1 MPRMKLLVDRT
12 LDDGRFVVVNDSRED
27 APLGTTFVEL
37 TVVASELYD
46 GEFKSAQIGSATAV
60 ALQLESVESWR
71 RSLDAVP
78 FGHNAAIQLSGPGL
92 TELRDRL
99 AHKSKGEYVYLSS
112 D

>member
-1 MPRMKLLVDRT
+1 MPQLKLLVDRT

-37 TVVASELYD
+37 TVIASELGD

-71 RSLDAVP
+71 RSLDAIP
-78 FGHNAAIQLSGPGL
+78 FGHNAAIQLAGPGL

-99 AHKSKGEYVYLSS
+99 THKLKGEYVYLSS